1 MSEPVE
7 QADVVVVTRP
17 ELLAHCEPRR
27 RPQQGSKLLVLAGW
41 KTSDDVGEHAAFKNH
56 VAARDIQLVVVG
68 ANELAPRV
76 EDDDVAAMGL
86 QAAFVETSSV

>member
-56 VAARDIQLVVVG
+56 VAARDIQLLVVG

-76 EDDDVAAMGL
+76 EDDDVAAVGL
-86 QAAFVETSSV
+86 QAAFVEASSV